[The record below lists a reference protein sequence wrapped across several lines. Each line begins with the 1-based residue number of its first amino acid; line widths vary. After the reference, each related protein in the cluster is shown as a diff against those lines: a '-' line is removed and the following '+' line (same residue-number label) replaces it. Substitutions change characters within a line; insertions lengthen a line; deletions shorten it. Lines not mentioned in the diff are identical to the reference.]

1 MRSGI
6 KIESG
11 PADLTIIVAD
21 RHPFARAA
29 LASLL
34 SYDGY
39 RVFQAPSFRATL
51 SYLDQIAKVSA
62 VIVDLDT
69 PEWRSIVRHAANTTD
84 ALVIAMEGN
93 HPYSEMYDLKA
104 RGIQI
109 CLKKPITYHDVQKV
123 IRHNFGEREFSNRVT
138 DETVALPTGEL

>member
-1 MRSGI
+1 MRSELQT
-6 KIESG
+6 ESG

-39 RVFQAPSFRATL
+39 RVFQAPNFRATL
-51 SYLDQIAKVSA
+51 SYLDQIPNVSF

-69 PEWRSIVRHAANTTD
+69 PEWRSIVRHAVKTTN

-123 IRHNFGEREFSNRVT
+123 IRHTGRREFSNRVT
-138 DETVALPTGEL
+138 DEIVAIPNGVL